1 MLASLLLSTFA
12 PISVKQQ
19 QSPFCLLFHNS
30 SSSKWEATKNVLG
43 RRQLF
48 SRRVAVPET
57 PYSEEPNTNL
67 VCRPKRVVHCSFK
80 QCSDSYDADYDANVD
95 VDFVASLLS
104 SCSTYRECRR
114 IHSFVEKGFG
124 KSVLF
129 IWNNL
134 ISLYVNFGKLWE
146 AQKVFDGMSARN
158 VVSWTA
164 LIGGYTKIGRLQDA
178 FRLFNEMLVNGIR
191 PNGATF
197 VYVLNACARCSA
209 FELGSQVHACV
220 VKGNWSNVIVESALV
235 YFYAQSGNLAGAV
248 SVYDRMSKRDVVCW
262 TTMIVAYAQSG
273 DGDKAMEMFN
283 DILSSGL
290 RPNEFTVCSI
300 LKVCGDM
307 KALNCGRKLH
317 AAVVKGMFKNDVYV
331 GSSLVSM
338 YVKCGRVP
346 DARVIFDGM
355 PKRNTVTWTSMIAGY
370 AQNGLGIEAIS
381 LFRSMKSRRIIAN
394 SLTIVSLLSACGAV
408 GLLHQGK
415 EVHAQILKN
424 SMHSNIYV
432 CSTLIWF
439 YSRCGEYV
447 YGSRVLELMPS
458 RDVISWTALIS
469 GCSRLGYGSEA
480 LKYMN
485 DMLWEG
491 VEPNQFTYSTALKA
505 CTKIE
510 ALRQGKWI
518 HASANKTG
526 SLLNVFVGSALID
539 MYAKCGCVND
549 AYQVF
554 DKLPKRNVVSWNA
567 LILGYARNGLCKE
580 ALKLMYRMEAEG
592 MKVDEFVISDVLNAC
607 GEAQWEN
614 ECSKL
619 QCLS

>member
-1 MLASLLLSTFA
+1 MLASLFVSNFA

-19 QSPFCLLFHNS
+19 QSPFYPNG
-30 SSSKWEATKNVLG
+30 SKSEATKNVHC

-48 SRRVAVPET
+48 PYKVAVPGT
-57 PYSEEPNTNL
+57 PYGGELSTDL
-67 VCRPKRVVHCSFK
+67 VCRQKRVAHCSIK
-80 QCSDSYDADYDANVD
+80 KISDGYGTDYDLSVD
-95 VDFVASLLS
+95 VNFVASLLS
-104 SCSTYRECRR
+104 SCSSCRECRR
-114 IHSFVEKGFG
+114 VHCFVEKGVG
-124 KSVLF
+124 KLVLF
-129 IWNNL
+129 ICNNL
-134 ISLYVNFGKLWE
+134 ISLYANFDEPWD
-146 AQKVFDGMSARN
+146 AQKVFDGMPRKN

-164 LIGGYTKIGRLQDA
+164 LIGGYTKTGRVNET
-178 FRLFNEMLVNGIR
+178 FRIFNEMLVNGVR

-197 VYVLNACARCSA
+197 VCVLNACARCAA
-209 FELGSQVHACV
+209 FELGKQVHACV
-220 VKGNWSNVIVESALV
+220 VKGNWSNMIVESSLV
-235 YFYAQSGNLAGAV
+235 YFYAQSGNLAGAI
-248 SVYDRMSKRDVVCW
+248 SVYNRMSKRDVVCW

-300 LKVCGDM
+300 LKLSGDI
-307 KALNCGRKLH
+307 KALNCGRQLH
-317 AAVVKGMFKNDVYV
+317 ASVLKGMFKNDVYV

-338 YVKCGRVP
+338 YVKCGRMA
-346 DARVIFDGM
+346 DARLIFDGM
-355 PKRNTVTWTSMIAGY
+355 PKRNTVTWTSMICGY

-381 LFRSMKSRRIIAN
+381 LFRSMKSRRVIAN

-408 GLLHQGK
+408 GLLHHGK

-439 YSRCGEYV
+439 YSRCGEYA
-447 YGSRVLELMPS
+447 YGLRVFGLMPS
-458 RDVISWTALIS
+458 RDVISWTSLIS

-480 LKYMN
+480 LKYLN

-491 VEPNQFTYSTALKA
+491 VEPNHFTYSIALKA
-505 CTKIE
+505 CTKVE
-510 ALRQGKWI
+510 ALRHGKWI

-539 MYAKCGCVND
+539 MYAKCGCIND

-554 DKLPKRNVVSWNA
+554 DTLPVRNVVAWNA

-580 ALKLMYRMEAEG
+580 ALKLMYRMEAQG
-592 MKVDEFVISDVLNAC
+592 LKVDDFVLSNVLNAC
-607 GEAQWEN
+607 GEAQWGK